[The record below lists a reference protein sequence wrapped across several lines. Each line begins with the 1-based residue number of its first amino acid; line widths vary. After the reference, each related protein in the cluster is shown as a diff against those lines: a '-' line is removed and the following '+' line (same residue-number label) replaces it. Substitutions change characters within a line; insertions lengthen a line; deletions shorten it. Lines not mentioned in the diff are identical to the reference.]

1 MKEPS
6 VINVDDNKVVVEK
19 EVNTSSVERLSAY
32 AKTIND
38 KNTLTKFSGFI
49 FFKVILHLFFLI

>member
-32 AKTIND
+32 AKTVNEIKKED
-38 KNTLTKFSGFI
+38 K
-49 FFKVILHLFFLI
+49 

>member
-19 EVNTSSVERLSAY
+19 EVNTSSIERLSAY
-32 AKTIND
+32 VKTVND
-38 KNTLTKFSGFI
+38 IKKED
-49 FFKVILHLFFLI
+49 K